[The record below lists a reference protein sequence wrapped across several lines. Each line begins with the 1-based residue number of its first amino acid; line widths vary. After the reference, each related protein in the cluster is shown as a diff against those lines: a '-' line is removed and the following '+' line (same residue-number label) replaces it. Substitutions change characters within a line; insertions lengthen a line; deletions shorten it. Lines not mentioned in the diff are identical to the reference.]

1 MRVRLGVFMLLGA
14 VAALVSV
21 PALAQCGV
29 VSQLIAERDLVAPTL
44 AGVLHQVKVMRL
56 GFAETEDMMTGH

>member
-29 VSQLIAERDLVAPTL
+29 DTL
-44 AGVLHQVKVMRL
+44 RRYGIRRGL
-56 GFAETEDMMTGH
+56 GYFQSCRRNELPGDGRTGP